1 MLKAQLD
8 ELGGVRQKLQAVQQK
23 MGDNLKQF
31 EDSKSARK
39 GLGKRSWRSYRFGTP
54 C

>member
-8 ELGGVRQKLQAVQQK
+8 ELAGVRQKLQAVQQK

-31 EDSKSARK
+31 EE
-39 GLGKRSWRSYRFGTP
+39 GNV
-54 C
+54 